1 MRKWLNILSLH
12 GKVIE
17 ERKHSVLENARD
29 NETIKFLK
37 LFQKMPTLVGI
48 FFDERYINT
57 PFDSFFYVGM

>member
-29 NETIKFLK
+29 NETITFLK
-37 LFQKMPTLVGI
+37 TFSKNANAGWH
-48 FFDERYINT
+48 FFLMKDK
-57 PFDSFFYVGM
+57 